1 MSAVGRFCC
10 KTPKSLGTNFLVKKL
25 RLVPS
30 PINRAPSSLPKSP
43 VSSPP
48 ENEVPQ
54 ISIQKSHQQPRK
66 ILACGGKGLLQQ
78 NRPVCDMPRC
88 PLHVGYQGRTGLVVL
103 TLRLA
108 ALDLHPTAS

>member
-43 VSSPP
+43 VSLPP

-66 ILACGGKGLLQQ
+66 ILVCSGKGLLQQ
-78 NRPVCDMPRC
+78 NRFKSGLQSGYCDRSQ
-88 PLHVGYQGRTGLVVL
+88 LGHFQTSSRSI
-103 TLRLA
+103 A
-108 ALDLHPTAS
+108 APS

>member
-1 MSAVGRFCC
+1 MLAVKVDIPDRHGWGRFCC

-78 NRPVCDMPRC
+78 NRGCSGQD
-88 PLHVGYQGRTGLVVL
+88 LL
-103 TLRLA
+103 TV
-108 ALDLHPTAS
+108 SCSSF